1 MNLDYP
7 PRNQPQN
14 FSLTKSQT
22 IKLLEIK
29 QDFEEWYYTENSTE
43 KSFIVESLCKFEI
56 EFLKNRIFE
65 SLNDIKLEI

>member
-1 MNLDYP
+1 MTLQAAMSHFDAEE
-7 PRNQPQN
+7 
-14 FSLTKSQT
+14 
-22 IKLLEIK
+22 LLEIK